1 MGIVSMV
8 KEHKQFRIFDA
19 VLQELIDL
27 HTQTRCGC
35 EHPACRKCRDDRA
48 IESTIEMGLKAHD
61 PLDDTERK
69 QFEALRRMFFHMM
82 PDKSPDTY
90 FISGEAGTKD
100 DNRLPEYVS
109 ICPAMGAG
117 FSMMYKKVDNDAV

>member
-1 MGIVSMV
+1 M
-8 KEHKQFRIFDA
+8 IFEQ

-27 HTQTRCGC
+27 HEQTRCGC
-35 EHPACRKCRDDRA
+35 ENPACQKCRDDRQ
-48 IESTIEMGLKAHD
+48 IEYVIAMGQRADD

-69 QFEALRRMFFHMM
+69 QFEVLKKIFFHSM

-90 FISGEAGTKD
+90 FISGEAGSKD

-109 ICPAMGAG
+109 ICPAMGVD
-117 FSMMYKKVDNDAV
+117 FSVMYERKE

>member
-1 MGIVSMV
+1 VTYNTF
-8 KEHKQFRIFDA
+8 KE

-27 HTQTRCGC
+27 HEQTRCGC
-35 EHPACRKCRDDRA
+35 GHPACRKCRDDRA
-48 IESTIEMGLKAHD
+48 IESTIATGLRSDD

-69 QFEALRRMFFHMM
+69 QFEALKRMFFHMM

-90 FISGEAGTKD
+90 FISGEAGSKD

-109 ICPAMGAG
+109 ICPAMGVG
-117 FSMMYKKVDNDAV
+117 FSVMYKKVDNDAV